1 MKTERAEVKSQSK
14 VVGTAEYPI
23 YEAIQEALTDVGEEK
38 VLALINAQ
46 VRTNAMN
53 QVRAEATAK
62 PSSKRLMS
70 IAMSEITPEEFAQV
84 AGDPVAMNS
93 LIESKMAE
101 VKARFENGSDDD
113 EASENDN

>member
-23 YEAIQEALTDVGEEK
+23 YEAVQEALSDLGEEK

-46 VRTNAMN
+46 VRTNTMN

-84 AGDPVAMNS
+84 AGDPTAMNA
-93 LIESKMAE
+93 LIESKMEE
-101 VKARFENGSDDD
+101 VKTRFESESNDDNVED
-113 EASENDN
+113 EN